1 MLLRQLAA
9 IAALNLVA
17 LAPLPARATDAHQ
30 PSCALHAHRVI
41 AVTPYRANRYIGKAR
56 VKQLRGAALY
66 VEAEQH
72 VSAQWLELELRRH
85 LDAMRG
91 PGNMADCP
99 LDLDGIQVQV
109 DARGPGFVVTLV
121 AHDSSTAQEVL
132 RRARLLLG

>member
-17 LAPLPARATDAHQ
+17 IAPLPARAAAHQ

-41 AVTPYRANRYIGKAR
+41 AVTPYRANRQIGKIR
-56 VKQLRGAALY
+56 VKQLRGAALHI
-66 VEAEQH
+66 EAEQL
-72 VSAQWLELELRRH
+72 VSAEWLELELRRH
-85 LDAMRG
+85 LAAMRG
-91 PGNMADCP
+91 PATMADCP

-109 DARGPGFVVTLV
+109 DSRGPGFVVTLM
-121 AHDSSTAQEVL
+121 AQDSSTAQEVL